1 MRISEHDMLELI
13 AFTLGDQE
21 FCVEVTSVREIRSW
35 TPATILPHSP
45 GFVRGV
51 INLRGAVL
59 PVIDLSLRLGMAP
72 AEPTQ
77 GHVIIVTQIG
87 TQIVGLLVDAVSDI
101 LAVPASDIHSAPDVS
116 KTTMDRDLIRG
127 MLPMDDRMICFI
139 QLNSLTASIESEA
152 A

>member
-1 MRISEHDMLELI
+1 MRISGNDMFELI

-21 FCVEVTSVREIRSW
+21 FCVEVMSVREIRSW

-45 GFVRGV
+45 AYVRGV

-59 PVIDLSLRLGMAP
+59 PVMDLSLRLGMAP
-72 AEPTQ
+72 AEPSQ

-87 TQIVGLLVDAVSDI
+87 SQIVGLLVDSVSDI
-101 LAVPASDIHSAPDVS
+101 LAVPAGDIHSAPDVS
-116 KTTMDRDLIRG
+116 KNMDRDLIRG
-127 MLPMDDRMICFI
+127 MLPMDDRMICFLH
-139 QLNSLTASIESEA
+139 LNALFATIESEA

>member
-21 FCVEVTSVREIRSW
+21 FGVEVTSVREIRSW

-45 GFVRGV
+45 DYVRGV

-59 PVIDLSLRLGMAP
+59 PVMDLSQRLGMAP
-72 AEPTQ
+72 AEPSQ

-101 LAVPASDIHSAPDVS
+101 LAVAASDIHPAPEVS
-116 KTTMDRDLIRG
+116 KTMDRDLIRG
-127 MLPMDDRMICFI
+127 MIPIDDRMICFI
-139 QLNSLTASIESEA
+139 QLNTLTASIEREA

>member
-1 MRISEHDMLELI
+1 MRTSGNDMLELI

-21 FCVEVTSVREIRSW
+21 FCVEVKSVREIRSW

-45 GFVRGV
+45 SYVRGV

-59 PVIDLSLRLGMAP
+59 PVMDMSLRLGMKP
-72 AEPTQ
+72 TEPSQ

-87 TQIVGLLVDAVSDI
+87 SQIIGLLVDSVSDI
-101 LAVPASDIHSAPDVS
+101 LAISADDIQVAPDVS
-116 KTTMDRDLIRG
+116 KEMDRDLIRG
-127 MLPMDDRMICFI
+127 MIPMDDRMVCFI
-139 QLNSLTASIESEA
+139 HLNALFATIESEA

>member
-1 MRISEHDMLELI
+1 MRISGNDMLELI

-45 GFVRGV
+45 GFIRGV

-59 PVIDLSLRLGMAP
+59 PVMDLSLRLGMAP

-87 TQIVGLLVDAVSDI
+87 SQIVGLLVDAVSDI
-101 LAVPASDIHSAPDVS
+101 LAVPASDVHSAPDVS
-116 KTTMDRDLIRG
+116 KTMDRDLIRG

>member
-1 MRISEHDMLELI
+1 MRISGNDMLELI

-21 FCVEVTSVREIRSW
+21 FCVEVMSVREIRSW

-45 GFVRGV
+45 DYICGV
-51 INLRGAVL
+51 INLRGVVL
-59 PVIDLSLRLGMAP
+59 PVMDLSQRLGMAP

-77 GHVIIVTQIG
+77 GHVIIVTRIG

-101 LAVPASDIHSAPDVS
+101 LAVPASDIHPAPDVS
-116 KTTMDRDLIRG
+116 KTMDRDLIRG

-139 QLNSLTASIESEA
+139 QLNALTDSIEREA

>member
-1 MRISEHDMLELI
+1 MRISENEMLELI

-59 PVIDLSLRLGMAP
+59 PVMDLSLRLGMAP

-87 TQIVGLLVDAVSDI
+87 SQIVGLLVDAVSDI
-101 LAVPASDIHSAPDVS
+101 LAVPASDVHSAPDVS
-116 KTTMDRDLIRG
+116 KTMDRDLIRG
-127 MLPMDDRMICFI
+127 MLPMDGRMICFI

>member
-1 MRISEHDMLELI
+1 MLELI
-13 AFTLGDQE
+13 AFNLGDQE
-21 FCVEVTSVREIRSW
+21 FCIEVISVREIRSW

-45 GFVRGV
+45 PHVCGV
-51 INLRGAVL
+51 INLRGVVL
-59 PVIDLSLRLGMAP
+59 PVMDLSVRLGMAP
-72 AEPTQ
+72 AEPSQ

-87 TQIVGLLVDAVSDI
+87 SQIVGLLVDAVSDI

-116 KTTMDRDLIRG
+116 KNMDPELIRG

-139 QLNSLTASIESEA
+139 QLNALFASTESEA

>member
-1 MRISEHDMLELI
+1 MLEMI

-21 FCVEVTSVREIRSW
+21 FCIEVISVREIRSW

-45 GFVRGV
+45 AYVCGV
-51 INLRGAVL
+51 INLRGVVL
-59 PVIDLSLRLGMAP
+59 PVMDLSVRLGMAP
-72 AEPTQ
+72 AEPSQ

-87 TQIVGLLVDAVSDI
+87 TQIIGLLVDSVSDI
-101 LAVPASDIHSAPDVS
+101 LAVAAGDIHSAPDVS
-116 KTTMDRDLIRG
+116 KNMDPELIRG

-139 QLNSLTASIESEA
+139 QLNALFATIESEA